1 MNRRLI
7 QILLVIFIIVFAAD
21 TNAENAISIIAV
33 GDVMMGSSYP
43 DEMLPPDDG
52 AGIFDGIKE
61 DLKGGDIVFGNLE
74 GPLID
79 EGKPVKCRD
88 KTSKLCFEFR
98 TPVSYVRHLKDAG
111 FNVMSIAN
119 NHSYDFGAEGMRSTI
134 DTLTSEEI
142 QAIGGNTVAYFNVK
156 NKKVALVGFS
166 YKVSPYSY
174 SIIDIIGAMA
184 VVQGLKEENDIVI
197 VSFHGGAEGN
207 GAVEVIDTE
216 EVFAGENRGNVVKF
230 SRAVIDAGADMVIG
244 HGPHVLRKLEV
255 YKGKLIAYS
264 LGNFLTYGRFNI
276 KGPSGLSA
284 ILKARIDAE
293 SGEVLDYE
301 MVLLK
306 LVNGGLPQKYRGEDN
321 SPPPLSSPVR
331 GEELKMSREGK

>member
-1 MNRRLI
+1 MYRLLI
-7 QILLVIFIIVFAAD
+7 QVLFVIIITLIATDAP
-21 TNAENAISIIAV
+21 AEDAISIIAV

-61 DLKGGDIVFGNLE
+61 EFIGGDIVFGNLE

-79 EGKPVKCRD
+79 EGTPSKCRN
-88 KTSKLCFEFR
+88 KESKLCFEFR
-98 TPVSYVRHLKDAG
+98 TPVRYVRHLKDAG

-119 NHSYDFGAEGMRSTI
+119 NHSYDFGAEGMTSTI
-134 DTLTSEEI
+134 DTLTSAEI
-142 QAIGGNTVAYFNVK
+142 QTTGGSSVAYFTVK
-156 NKKVALVGFS
+156 NKKVAVVGFS
-166 YKVSPYSY
+166 YRSSPYSY
-174 SIIDIIGAMA
+174 SILDILGAKA
-184 VVQGLKEENDIVI
+184 LVQGLKETNDIVI
-197 VSFHGGAEGN
+197 VSFHGGAEGSM
-207 GAVEVIDTE
+207 AVDVIDADE
-216 EVFAGENRGNVVKF
+216 AYAGENRGNVVKF

-255 YKGKLIAYS
+255 YNGKLIAYS

-293 SGEVLDYE
+293 SGDMIEYE
-301 MVLLK
+301 MVPLK
-306 LVNGGLPQKYRGEDN
+306 LVNGGVPQKDN
-321 SPPPLSSPVR
+321 
-331 GEELKMSREGK
+331 GEE